1 MLCYKALV
9 YVLSFKPA
17 CAERPPTWLI
27 RFTSTLKKNKKH
39 DNQTAFAGSEKK
51 KSFKSGRN
59 AMLHTVQFLLKAW
72 QAYINHINHTLI

>member
-51 KSFKSGRN
+51 IIQEWAQR
-59 AMLHTVQFLLKAW
+59 HV
-72 QAYINHINHTLI
+72 AYCPIFT